1 VSGFFVCGRDCR
13 GGKAVGEQPM
23 SVSGTPK
30 SPVFVQLGGTKS
42 HPETLHRIFN
52 GGKMKNE
59 KRKS

>member
-1 VSGFFVCGRDCR
+1 MSGFFVCGRDCG

-42 HPETLHRIFN
+42 HPETLNRIFIWR
-52 GGKMKNE
+52 KNE